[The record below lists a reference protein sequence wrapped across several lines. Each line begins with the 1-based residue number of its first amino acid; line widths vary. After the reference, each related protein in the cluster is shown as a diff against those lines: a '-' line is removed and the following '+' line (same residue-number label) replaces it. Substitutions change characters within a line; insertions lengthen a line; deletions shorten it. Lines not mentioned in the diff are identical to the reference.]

1 MQEADFVE
9 KIRSSGGRV
18 FVVGGYVRD
27 KLMGRPPKD
36 KDYVISGI
44 QEQEFCVLFPDAKRV
59 GKSFP
64 VYLEEINGKFS
75 EIAFA
80 RKEQKAGKGYRGF
93 TTEYDAAITIEEDLY
108 RRDSTMNSIA
118 WELPGEILLDPYHGV
133 DAIRAKEIRA
143 VSAHFLED
151 PVRALRAARQSAE
164 LGFTIT
170 DQTFSYMKACKEEL
184 RAEPQERLFAE
195 LTKAL
200 ASEQPSLFFR
210 NLQAADLLQLC
221 FPEIHAL
228 IGKTQPKDFHPE
240 GDAFEHSMQV
250 VDFVAKRNP
259 KTETRFAALCHDLGK
274 GRTPADM
281 LPHHY
286 GHEICGGDVLR
297 EWNARMTLP
306 KIWME
311 TAEFAISM
319 HMRAPRIGH
328 PGKKVDLLMALYKS
342 KLSTKDFND
351 IILAD
356 HGSLPDYLRYAG
368 EILPLLLEV
377 SGNDA
382 PKELRGKKI
391 AEWIRRERIRK
402 FTEYTYNTQ

>member
-1 MQEADFVE
+1 MQESEFVE
-9 KIRSSGGRV
+9 KIRSLGGRV
-18 FVVGGYVRD
+18 FLVGGYVRD
-27 KLMGRPPKD
+27 KIMGREPKD

-44 QEQEFCVLFPDAKRV
+44 REPDFCRLFSDAKRV

-64 VYLEEINGKFS
+64 VYLADINKKYS
-75 EIAFA
+75 EVAFA
-80 RKEQKAGKGYRGF
+80 RKEQKAGRGYRGF
-93 TTEYDAAITIEEDLY
+93 TAEYDASITIEEDLY

-118 WELPGEILLDPYHGV
+118 VELPEGNLLDPYHGV

-143 VSAHFLED
+143 VSEHFLED

-170 DQTFSYMKACKEEL
+170 EQTFSYMKACKEEL
-184 RAEPQERLFAE
+184 KEEPQERLFAE
-195 LTKAL
+195 LSRGMTAEK
-200 ASEQPSLFFR
+200 PSLFFR
-210 NLQAADLLQLC
+210 NLQTADLLQLC

-228 IGKTQPKDFHPE
+228 IGKIQPKDFHPE

-250 VDFVAKRNP
+250 MDFVAKRNP
-259 KTETRFAALCHDLGK
+259 KAEIRFAALCHDLGK

-286 GHEICGGDVLR
+286 GHEDCGGDVLK

-311 TAEFAISM
+311 TADFAIST
-319 HMRAPRIGH
+319 HMRAPRLGH
-328 PGKKVDLLMALYKS
+328 PGKKVDLLMALHKS
-342 KLSTKDFND
+342 KLSIKDFND

-356 HGSLPDYLRYAG
+356 HKSLPDYLRYAG

-382 PKELRGKKI
+382 PKELHGKKI

>member
-1 MQEADFVE
+1 M
-9 KIRSSGGRV
+9 
-18 FVVGGYVRD
+18 VGGYVRD
-27 KLMGRPPKD
+27 KLMGREPKD

-44 QEQEFCVLFPDAKRV
+44 REQDFCALFPDAKRV

-64 VYLEEINGKFS
+64 VYLAEINEKFS

-80 RKEQKAGKGYRGF
+80 RKEQKAGRGYRGF
-93 TTEYDAAITIEEDLY
+93 TTEYDATVTIEEDLY

-118 WELPGEILLDPYHGV
+118 LELPEEILLDPYHGV
-133 DAIRAKEIRA
+133 DAIRAKEIRP
-143 VSAHFLED
+143 VSEHFLED

-164 LGFTIT
+164 LGFAIT
-170 DQTFSYMKACKEEL
+170 EQTFSYMRACKEEL
-184 RAEPQERLFAE
+184 KEEPQERLFAE
-195 LTKAL
+195 LSKAL
-200 ASEQPSLFFR
+200 AAEQPSLFFR

-240 GDAFEHSMQV
+240 GDAFEHSMLV
-250 VDFVAKRNP
+250 VDFVAKRNT
-259 KTETRFAALCHDLGK
+259 KAETRFAALCHDLGK
-274 GRTPADM
+274 GQTPAEM

-286 GHEICGGDVLR
+286 GHETCGGDVLR
-297 EWNARMTLP
+297 KWNARMTLP

-311 TAEFAISM
+311 MAEFAISM

-328 PGKKVDLLMALYKS
+328 PGKKVDLLTALHKS
-342 KLSTKDFND
+342 KLSIKDFND

-356 HGSLPDYLRYAG
+356 HGSLPDYLQYAE
-368 EILPLLLEV
+368 EILPLLLAV

-391 AEWIRRERIRK
+391 AEWIRREQIQK
-402 FTEYTYNTQ
+402 FTAYMCGKQ